1 MVVSLILHWLHL
13 LGVVTWIGG
22 LVFNLIVLT
31 PSLGAV
37 ELKPRAVL
45 LRRVLRKFL
54 HTVWGSLFVIIAT
67 GLYRVL
73 FVNQMTTLGLFLN
86 TFYGNLLIAK
96 ILLVTVMILIAAY
109 VTLVLYPP
117 LTTHLSQHE
126 TETFSP
132 QKCQT
137 CRDMLKITR
146 RLMLTVAILGFVV
159 ILVAAQLRGA

>member
-22 LVFNLIVLT
+22 LVFNLIILT
-31 PSLGAV
+31 PSLGV
-37 ELKPRAVL
+37 IELKPRAVL

-54 HTVWGSLFVIIAT
+54 HTVWGSLFIIVAT
-67 GLYRVL
+67 GLFRVF
-73 FVNQMTTLGLFLN
+73 FVNRMTSLDVFLG
-86 TFYGNLLIAK
+86 TFYGNLLTIK
-96 ILLVTVMILIAAY
+96 IILVVVMILLAAY

-132 QKCQT
+132 QTCPT
-137 CRDMLKITR
+137 CRDMLKTTR
-146 RLMLTVAILGFVV
+146 RLMLTVAALGFIV
-159 ILVAAQLRGA
+159 ILLAAQLRGA